1 MLIVHHSVSPFWAVL
16 DAAFA
21 GFFSGVPGNIPTLS
35 AGLGKVGGDFSRRT
49 AQRAPDD

>member
-1 MLIVHHSVSPFWAVL
+1 MSIVHHGVSPSWAVL

-21 GFFSGVPGNIPTLS
+21 GSFFGVPGNIATLS
-35 AGLGKVGGDFSRRT
+35 ASLGKVAGDFFRRT

>member
-21 GFFSGVPGNIPTLS
+21 GSFFGVGNIATLS
-35 AGLGKVGGDFSRRT
+35 AGLGKVAGDFSRRT